1 MRSIPVS
8 DQNYPKGWGDYI
20 STLTPEEKESSDEW
34 KKLGA
39 WAARFR
45 AARSLSNITLDGM
58 SENATAGYYVG
69 LKLTLIETALETF
82 ERVFS
87 LKPGSVWIND
97 PDISYELWE
106 ERTNELV
113 SALDKLENKEIR
125 KGLQQFLDA
134 DKDSCQKFD
143 LRLFLKAFRHLTAHG
158 FFNPSSSGL
167 YTSPKYR
174 RCLLALG
181 DKALETCE
189 EWFQAEFEIDEP
201 PEEIWV
207 EVELS
212 EGDQDRLVPWLAER
226 NKKQAE
232 VLKSEWLKREEE
244 QASDNVSG
252 HALFLSR
259 TQGLSLEIVHAQETD
274 SGDVLRSEDALI
286 AQAGLSKD
294 NLVYS
299 AVMVPAEFNYELP
312 RTGPISYKDDPDVIA
327 EVLAQSTLYITAR
340 SGWSDKSLAADLTTM
355 GLQLER
361 ASRDVTE
368 LLTGWA
374 GHMMP
379 VLGVPVGRVVVNRD
393 LLGYPHILS
402 VAGSTHH
409 YVTMEPDVLV
419 ELTKATII

>member
-1 MRSIPVS
+1 MS

-125 KGLQQFLDA
+125 KGLQQFLDS

>member
-1 MRSIPVS
+1 MS

-189 EWFQAEFEIDEP
+189 KWFQAEFQIDEP

-232 VLKSEWLKREEE
+232 VLKSERLKRDEE

-274 SGDVLRSEDALI
+274 SGDVLRSEDAVI
-286 AQAGLSKD
+286 AQAGLGR
-294 NLVYS
+294 NVYS
-299 AVMVPAEFNYELP
+299 ALMVPAEFNYDYE
-312 RTGPISYKDDPDVIA
+312 RGPISYKDDPEVIA

-340 SGWSDKSLAADLTTM
+340 DGWSEKSLAEDLSTM
-355 GLQLER
+355 GLQLEW
-361 ASRDVTE
+361 ASRSVGK
-368 LLTGWA
+368 LLTGWFS
-374 GHMMP
+374 HMMP
-379 VLGVPVGRVVVNRD
+379 VLGVPVATVVVNRAVVD
-393 LLGYPHILS
+393 YPHILS

-409 YVTMEPDVLV
+409 YMKIEPDVLV

>member
-1 MRSIPVS
+1 VS

-189 EWFQAEFEIDEP
+189 KWFQAEFQIDEP

-232 VLKSEWLKREEE
+232 VLKSERLKRDEE

-274 SGDVLRSEDALI
+274 SGDVLRSEDAVI
-286 AQAGLSKD
+286 AQAGLGR
-294 NLVYS
+294 NVYS
-299 AVMVPAEFNYELP
+299 ALMVPAEFNYDYE
-312 RTGPISYKDDPDVIA
+312 RGPISYKDDPEVIA

-340 SGWSDKSLAADLTTM
+340 DGWSEKSLAEDLSTM
-355 GLQLER
+355 GLQLEW
-361 ASRDVTE
+361 ASRSVGK
-368 LLTGWA
+368 LLTGWFS
-374 GHMMP
+374 HMMP
-379 VLGVPVGRVVVNRD
+379 VLGVPVATVVVNRAVVD
-393 LLGYPHILS
+393 YPHILS

-409 YVTMEPDVLV
+409 YMKIEPDVLV

>member
-1 MRSIPVS
+1 MS

>member
-1 MRSIPVS
+1 VS

-20 STLTPEEKESSDEW
+20 SILTPEEKESSDEW

-82 ERVFS
+82 ERAAS
-87 LKPGSVWIND
+87 LSPGSVWIND

-181 DKALETCE
+181 DKALEACE
-189 EWFQAEFEIDEP
+189 EWFQAEFEIDEAS
-201 PEEIWV
+201 EETWV

-212 EGDQDRLVPWLAER
+212 EGLQNSLGTWLAEG

-232 VLKSEWLKREEE
+232 VLKSERLDRYEQ

-259 TQGLSLEIVHAQETD
+259 TQGLSLAIKHPHEAD
-274 SGDVLRSEDALI
+274 SGDALRSEDALI
-286 AQAGLSKD
+286 AQAGLSRD

-299 AVMVPAEFNYELP
+299 AVMVPAEFNYKLP

>member
-1 MRSIPVS
+1 VEKAGSVGGAVPSCPVLE
-8 DQNYPKGWGDYI
+8 QHH
-20 STLTPEEKESSDEW
+20 
-34 KKLGA
+34 
-39 WAARFR
+39 
-45 AARSLSNITLDGM
+45 
-58 SENATAGYYVG
+58 YVG

-189 EWFQAEFEIDEP
+189 KWFQAEFQIDEP

-232 VLKSEWLKREEE
+232 VLKSERLKRDEE

-274 SGDVLRSEDALI
+274 SGDVLRSEDAVI
-286 AQAGLSKD
+286 AQAGLGR
-294 NLVYS
+294 NVYS
-299 AVMVPAEFNYELP
+299 ALMVPAEFNYDYE
-312 RTGPISYKDDPDVIA
+312 RGPISYKDDPEVIA

-340 SGWSDKSLAADLTTM
+340 DGWSEKSLAEDLSTM
-355 GLQLER
+355 GLQLEW
-361 ASRDVTE
+361 ASRSVGK
-368 LLTGWA
+368 LLTGWFS
-374 GHMMP
+374 HMMP
-379 VLGVPVGRVVVNRD
+379 VLGVPVATVVVNRAVVD
-393 LLGYPHILS
+393 YPHILS

-409 YVTMEPDVLV
+409 YMKIEPDVLV

>member
-87 LKPGSVWIND
+87 LEPGYVWIND

-125 KGLQQFLDA
+125 KGLQQFLDS

-143 LRLFLKAFRHLTAHG
+143 LRLFLRAFRHLTAHG

-167 YTSPKYR
+167 YTSPRYR
-174 RCLLALG
+174 ECLLALG

-189 EWFQAEFEIDEP
+189 EWFQYEFQIDQP
-201 PEEIWV
+201 
-207 EVELS
+207 
-212 EGDQDRLVPWLAER
+212 
-226 NKKQAE
+226 
-232 VLKSEWLKREEE
+232 
-244 QASDNVSG
+244 
-252 HALFLSR
+252 
-259 TQGLSLEIVHAQETD
+259 
-274 SGDVLRSEDALI
+274 SED
-286 AQAGLSKD
+286 
-294 NLVYS
+294 
-299 AVMVPAEFNYELP
+299 
-312 RTGPISYKDDPDVIA
+312 
-327 EVLAQSTLYITAR
+327 TA
-340 SGWSDKSLAADLTTM
+340 DEDTVADFW
-355 GLQLER
+355 
-361 ASRDVTE
+361 VT
-368 LLTGWA
+368 
-374 GHMMP
+374 
-379 VLGVPVGRVVVNRD
+379 
-393 LLGYPHILS
+393 
-402 VAGSTHH
+402 
-409 YVTMEPDVLV
+409 
-419 ELTKATII
+419 